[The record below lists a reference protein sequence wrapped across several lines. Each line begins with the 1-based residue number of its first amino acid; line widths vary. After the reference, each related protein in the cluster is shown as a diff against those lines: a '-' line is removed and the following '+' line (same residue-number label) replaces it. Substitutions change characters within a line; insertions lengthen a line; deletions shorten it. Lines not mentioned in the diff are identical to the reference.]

1 MTFLRIVGLYLR
13 TIRHLKLGQFV
24 SRAKRAIFKIKPLN
38 IDCVKGAVVHS
49 VVVKMAFPS
58 KSESILGNNTFI
70 FLNRKIKLKFPDDWH
85 ESSLPLLWLYN
96 LHYFDGLLN
105 NDTPSQ
111 LKLDLIKRW
120 IQDNSKSTGVPWD
133 PYPLSL
139 RLCNWIKWIWSHD
152 GSLPPLVVAS
162 LFQQA
167 THLNKTLEFHLLGN
181 HLLEN
186 AKALI
191 FSGYY
196 FGGITGDKW
205 LKRGLLILNKELAE
219 QILEDG
225 GHFEL
230 SPMYHSLVLELVLD
244 VLQLA
249 KEQSAPKVLSLEVQS
264 LSHTA
269 AIMSDWLRVMSH
281 PDNEIAFFN
290 DAAIGI
296 APSPNE
302 LLMRANNLS
311 IVSREML
318 TDKLKYLRSSGYIRL
333 SNESATA
340 LIDVAEVGASYL
352 PGHGHADTLS
362 MEFSLFN
369 QRLIVNT
376 GSSEYG
382 LGERRDYERS
392 TSAHSTL
399 EINDLNSSEVWAGF
413 RVGRRAHVSEIF
425 IDGHNCVTAKHN
437 GYRFLPGSPTHKR
450 SYSLLKNQLLI
461 TDHIDGPFN
470 RAKIYFHIHPSI
482 KVSLVNDENYGFF
495 VLPDGSKIL
504 WESTAESLKLQ
515 ENLYS
520 MEFGKRLPM
529 RTTVLEL
536 KSSNEAV
543 FSIKWN

>member
-13 TIRHLKLGQFV
+13 TIRHLTLAQFV

-49 VVVKMAFPS
+49 VEVKMAFPS

-85 ESSLPLLWLYN
+85 ESNIPLLWLYN

-362 MEFSLFN
+362 IEFSLFN
-369 QRLIVNT
+369 QRMIVNT

-413 RVGRRAHVSEIF
+413 RVGRRAHVSEVF

-482 KVSLVNDENYGFF
+482 KVSLVKDGKYGFF
-495 VLPDGSKIL
+495 VLPDGSKIS

-529 RTTVLEL
+529 RTIVLEL